1 VVIKTEESAARSDT
15 RQMNKPTERKNQT
28 GPGPSKTRF
37 CAAFTLIELLVV
49 IAIIAILA
57 AMLLPALSRAKA
69 KANQTRCLSNLKQI
83 GLGFM
88 LYITDNAET
97 FPFLGSNNK
106 VLDEDWVYW
115 QNQAPRTLDKSLI
128 YTIIGNTDTTN
139 LFRCPMDKYD
149 GPLRRYPLSYSL
161 NTIDNYPGPSGV
173 NMNLGFG
180 SAGSKSHVNP
190 PYNYFKSTMIKNAPL
205 KMMVAEEPIMDIVG
219 DNPKSTGGGAAI
231 ALDAHWEP
239 VDASK
244 NFQKNDT
251 LTVRHSGRANVNYG
265 DGHAATAFY
274 WEATNVDNVV
284 PAGIP

>member
-1 VVIKTEESAARSDT
+1 
-15 RQMNKPTERKNQT
+15 MNKPTERKSQT
-28 GPGPSKTRF
+28 GPGPSRTRF

-69 KANQTRCLSNLKQI
+69 KASQTRCLSNMKQI

-88 LYITDNAET
+88 LYITDNNET
-97 FPFLGSNNK
+97 FPFLGSDNAS
-106 VLDEDWVYW
+106 LLEDWVYW
-115 QNQAPRTLDKSLI
+115 RNNPPLTLDKSPI
-128 YTIIGNTDTTN
+128 YAIIGNTDTTN
-139 LFRCPMDKYD
+139 LFRCPMDKFE
-149 GPLRRYPLSYSL
+149 GPTRIYPLSYSL
-161 NTIDNYPGPSGV
+161 NTIDNFPGPSG

-180 SAGSKSHVNP
+180 SAGAKNHTSA
-190 PYNYFKSTMIKNAPL
+190 PYNYFKSTMVKNAPL
-205 KMMVAEEPIMDIVG
+205 KMMVAEEPIMDLVG
-219 DNPKSTGGGAAI
+219 DNPKSSGAGTAI
-231 ALDAHWEP
+231 AKDAHWEP

-265 DGHAATAFY
+265 DGHASTAFY